1 MTVKPLH
8 LRLVMTEQT
17 AEVFAAVPAPVQEP
31 RTEAS
36 PPRRPASM
44 SPRPL
49 ILTGLGLLVLG
60 VATADWRAPMVLVPT
75 VPLYAI
81 LARAHVWARTL
92 DRLRSFPY
100 SPAQVQLVR
109 GRSAPL
115 PDPSP
120 C

>member
-1 MTVKPLH
+1 M
-8 LRLVMTEQT
+8 
-17 AEVFAAVPAPVQEP
+17 
-31 RTEAS
+31 
-36 PPRRPASM
+36 
-44 SPRPL
+44 
-49 ILTGLGLLVLG
+49 GLGLLVLG
-60 VATADWRAPMVLVPT
+60 VVTADWHVPVVLVLT
-75 VPLYAI
+75 VPLYVI
-81 LARAHVWARTL
+81 LARAHVWARAL